1 MAYNFVNTSSQ
12 YLGVSSLPVTALPFT
27 FSFWFYTLE
36 NGTRNFMC
44 LDEPGASSFYT
55 VNMNATGVLFL
66 NAFLN
71 GSSNPAGVVVAPSN
85 QWNHGCAVF
94 TSTSSRQIFLNGV
107 AGATNTGTVNPTF
120 SRFNIGLR
128 NSAGVDVFA
137 RGDIAETGVWNVA
150 LTAAEIASLAKGVA
164 CNLVRPQS
172 LVFYAP
178 LVRELIDVRGGR
190 TITNNNGATVVNHP
204 RIYL

>member
-1 MAYNFVNTSSQ
+1 MAYNFVPASQ
-12 YLGVSSLPVTALPFT
+12 QWLGTSSLPVTALPFT

-55 VNMNATGVLFL
+55 VNMSAIGALFL

-94 TSTSSRQIFLNGV
+94 TSTSFRQIFLNGV
-107 AGATNTGTVNPTF
+107 AGATNTATVNPTF

-150 LTAAEIASLAKGVA
+150 LTAAEIASLAKGMT

-178 LVRELIDVRGGR
+178 LARDLIDVRGGR

-204 RIYL
+204 RIYT